1 MSNEEFIRGEF
12 ILELIKKE
20 DVFDDFI
27 MRIGVRLKV
36 NDNKTLIQYLKKGYK
51 IINHIPEQ
59 LLYYSD
65 TDSKW

>member
-1 MSNEEFIRGEF
+1 MSNEEFMRGEF
-12 ILELIKKE
+12 LLELVKKE
-20 DVFDDFI
+20 EVFDDFFL

-59 LLYYSD
+59 LLLLF
-65 TDSKW
+65 